1 MKLPAI
7 LHRWAVRQVLRS
19 GAMNADLFDVPNG
32 RAPDLVIGDPAAPY
46 LKRWYVIPRNPVAN
60 IYLHLI
66 LRSDE
71 DRALH
76 DHPWWNISVV
86 LIGGYFEHRIAA
98 GGISSKIWRGARS
111 LAFRGAATAHRLE
124 IDPAHASCAVTLSI
138 TGPRFREWGF
148 HCAQAGWRHWR
159 DFTAGP
165 NGETVGRGCGEMD
178 AALRPAGPHHRRH
191 GDGQ

>member
-7 LHRWAVRQVLRS
+7 LHKALTRSAVGWVWRK
-19 GAMNADLFDVPNG
+19 
-32 RAPDLVIGDPAAPY
+32 PDLVIGDPADPY
-46 LKRWYVIPRNPVAN
+46 LKRWYVIPKNPVAN

-66 LRSDE
+66 LRSDD

-76 DHPWWNISVV
+76 DHPWWNASMI
-86 LIGGYFEHRIAA
+86 LIGGYVEHRIAA
-98 GGISSKIWRGARS
+98 GGIASRIWRGPRS
-111 LAFRGAATAHRLE
+111 LTFRGASAAHRLE
-124 IDPAHASCAVTLSI
+124 IDPAHAKLALTLFI
-138 TGPRFREWGF
+138 TGPRLREWGF

-165 NGETVGRGCGEMD
+165 NGETIGRGCGEMD
-178 AALRPAGPHHRRH
+178 AGLRPAGPYDRPH

>member
-7 LHRWAVRQVLRS
+7 IAKAITGPALSHIV
-19 GAMNADLFDVPNG
+19 N
-32 RAPDLVIGDPAAPY
+32 RAPDLVIGEPDAPY

-76 DHPWWNISVV
+76 DHPWWNVSII

-98 GGISSKIWRGARS
+98 GGIASRTWRGWRSITFRAAR
-111 LAFRGAATAHRLE
+111 AAHRLE
-124 IDPAHASCAVTLSI
+124 IDPAHGETAVTLFI

-165 NGETVGRGCGEMD
+165 NGETIGRGCGEMEPMIID
-178 AALRPAGPHHRRH
+178 DRH
-191 GDGQ
+191 TQPDTETGARNHACR